1 MNASRIPRTPARA
14 RIKVKDEAE
23 LERWRKLVE
32 LVEDKKRRRDATKSG
47 RAKSGRAK
55 SGRAKSDGASVRVS
69 YAYPNSD
76 RSEIPPEAK

>member
-32 LVEDKKRRRDATKSG
+32 LVEDKKRRKRE
-47 RAKSGRAK
+47 
-55 SGRAKSDGASVRVS
+55 SVVCV
-69 YAYPNSD
+69 P
-76 RSEIPPEAK
+76 KL